1 MSQKPKDLFDLFCDF
16 ALGPAQ
22 REIGLQLLLAA
33 AIYLSFQLVWSGIR
47 PSVAEQNDYQI
58 DVESIVLTPK
68 PLWIPPSLEERA
80 IENNTKL
87 GERPRLSLLDP
98 GLADDLMSA
107 FRSEPWIRDIRFVKL
122 RYPATV
128 VIDADYREPVAFVE
142 TSSTVENGI
151 SSRTTYQVDA
161 DGILLPT
168 DFIAAAVSTDP
179 SAIHDYLW
187 IVGLGST
194 PVGVYGK
201 PWGDPV
207 LDEAA
212 LLADFLRSDFKQ
224 LEVAKI
230 IASAGTEHSETSLE
244 NRSKQRVWR
253 LETAGG
259 KKIIW
264 GSFPMS
270 RVIHARNSPRS
281 EYEAVKAEAFRKEEP
296 KLARLRDLADGKGLD
311 SLPDEQFPIDL
322 SEVD

>member
-1 MSQKPKDLFDLFCDF
+1 
-16 ALGPAQ
+16 
-22 REIGLQLLLAA
+22 
-33 AIYLSFQLVWSGIR
+33 
-47 PSVAEQNDYQI
+47 
-58 DVESIVLTPK
+58 
-68 PLWIPPSLEERA
+68 
-80 IENNTKL
+80 
-87 GERPRLSLLDP
+87 
-98 GLADDLMSA
+98 
-107 FRSEPWIRDIRFVKL
+107 VKL
-122 RYPATV
+122 RYPATI

-207 LDEAA
+207 LDE
-212 LLADFLRSDFKQ
+212 
-224 LEVAKI
+224 VAKI
-230 IASAGTEHSETSLE
+230 IAAAGTEHSETSLE

-270 RVIHARNSPRS
+270 RVIHARNGPRS